1 MKKWTFAMLLIAL
14 ALFGSVIVFNIM
26 KQKGIAEYMANRPEP
41 EFPVTVVDIKTS
53 DWIPTIQAIGFI
65 EPNQGVNIAN
75 EVAGKIDSITF
86 DSGTKVT
93 KGQLLVSLD
102 SDVEKANLKSSQAKL
117 NAAKSK
123 FLRYEALYKKNAVSK
138 EALDESEAS
147 YSSLLADIESQ
158 KATIARRQI
167 TAPFDGDIG
176 LRNVFLGEY
185 LSAGTSIVR
194 LEDTSVMRLR
204 FTVPQT
210 QISKVYLGQEVEIF
224 VDAYPETVFNG
235 KISAIEPAVNYQSGL
250 IQIQADI
257 PNNKSQLRSG
267 MFARANVIL
276 PTIKDQITVPQTA
289 ITFTLY
295 GDNVYLVREDENGDL
310 RVTQSVVKVGE
321 RIDAIAHILE
331 GVKAGDKI
339 VTSGQ
344 VRLSNHAKVR
354 IIENDTLK
362 VPVETPML

>member
-1 MKKWTFAMLLIAL
+1 MKKWTFVMLLIAL
-14 ALFGSVIVFNIM
+14 ALFGSVISWNLY
-26 KQKGIAEYMANRPEP
+26 KQKMIAEFMANRPEA
-41 EFPVTVVDIKTS
+41 EFPVTVVDTKTS

-86 DSGTKVT
+86 DSGTKVK

-102 SDVEKANLKSSQAKL
+102 SDVERANLKSSQAKL

-158 KATIARRQI
+158 KATIARRNI
-167 TAPFDGDIG
+167 TAPFDGEIG

-185 LSAGTSIVR
+185 LSAGTAIVR

-224 VDAYPETVFNG
+224 VDAYPETAFNG

-257 PNNKSQLRSG
+257 PNNESQLRSG

-295 GDNVYLVREDENGDL
+295 GDNIYLVSEDENGDL

-331 GVKAGDKI
+331 GVKVGDKV

-344 VRLSNHAKVR
+344 VRLSNHAKIRV
-354 IIENDTLK
+354 IENDTLK
-362 VPVETPML
+362 VPAETPML

>member
-1 MKKWTFAMLLIAL
+1 MLLIAL
-14 ALFGSVIVFNIM
+14 ALFGSVISMNLY
-26 KQKGIAEYMANRPEP
+26 KQKMIAEFMANRPEP
-41 EFPVTVVDIKTS
+41 EFPVTVVDTKTA

-65 EPNQGVNIAN
+65 EPNQGVDIAN

-93 KGQLLVSLD
+93 KGQPLVSLD
-102 SDVEKANLKSSQAKL
+102 SEVEKANLKSSQARL

-167 TAPFDGDIG
+167 TAPFDGEVG
-176 LRNVFLGEY
+176 LRNVFLGEF

-210 QISKVYLGQEVEIF
+210 QISQVYLGQEVEIF
-224 VDAYPETVFNG
+224 VDAYPETAFSG
-235 KISAIEPAVNYQSGL
+235 KISAIEPAVNFQSGL

-257 PNNKSQLRSG
+257 PNNESQLRSG

-295 GDNVYLVREDENGDL
+295 GDNIYLVREDENGDL

-331 GVKAGDKI
+331 GVKAGDKV

-344 VRLSNHAKVR
+344 VRLSNNAKVR
-354 IIENDTLK
+354 IIENETLQ
-362 VPVETPML
+362 VPAETPML

>member
-1 MKKWTFAMLLIAL
+1 MKKWTFVMLLIAL
-14 ALFGSVIVFNIM
+14 ALFGSVISWNLY
-26 KQKGIAEYMANRPEP
+26 KQKMIAEFMANRPEA
-41 EFPVTVVDIKTS
+41 EFPVTVVDTKTS

-86 DSGTKVT
+86 DSGTKVK

-102 SDVEKANLKSSQAKL
+102 SDVERANLKSSQAKL

-158 KATIARRQI
+158 KATIARRNI
-167 TAPFDGDIG
+167 TAPFDGEIG

-185 LSAGTSIVR
+185 LSAGTAIVR

-210 QISKVYLGQEVEIF
+210 QISKIYLGQVVEIF
-224 VDAYPETVFNG
+224 VDAYPEIAFSG

-257 PNNKSQLRSG
+257 PNNDSQLRSG
-267 MFARANVIL
+267 MFARANIIL
-276 PTIKDQITVPQTA
+276 PTVTDQITLPQTA

-295 GDNVYLVREDENGDL
+295 GDNVYIVREDENGDL

-321 RIDAIAHILE
+321 RIDAIAHILD

-354 IIENDTLK
+354 VVENDTLN
-362 VPVETPML
+362 VPAETPML

>member
-14 ALFGSVIVFNIM
+14 TLFGSVIGINLY
-26 KQKGIAEYMANRPEP
+26 KQKKITEYMANIPEA
-41 EFPVTVVDIKTS
+41 EFPVTVVDTKTT
-53 DWIPTIQAIGFI
+53 DWVPTIQAIGFI
-65 EPNQGVNIAN
+65 EPNQGVDIAN
-75 EVAGKIDSITF
+75 EIAGKIDRIAF

-93 KGQLLVSLD
+93 KGQLLVNLD
-102 SDVEKANLKSSQAKL
+102 SQVEKANLKSSQAKL
-117 NAAKSK
+117 NAAESK
-123 FLRYEALYKKNAVSK
+123 YSRYKALYKKNAVSK

-147 YSSLLADIESQ
+147 YSSLVADIESQ
-158 KATIARRQI
+158 KAVIERRQI
-167 TAPFDGDIG
+167 TAPFDGEVG
-176 LRNVFLGEY
+176 LRNVFLGEF
-185 LSAGTSIVR
+185 LSTGTKIVR

-210 QISKVYLGQEVEIF
+210 EISKIYLGQGVEIF
-224 VDAYPETVFNG
+224 VDAYPETAFSG
-235 KISAIEPAVNYQSGL
+235 KISAIEPAVNFQSGL

-257 PNNKSQLRSG
+257 PNNDSQLRSG
-267 MFARANVIL
+267 MFARASIIL
-276 PTIKDQITVPQTA
+276 PTVTDQITLPQTA

-295 GDNVYLVREDENGDL
+295 GDNVYIVREDENGDL
-310 RVTQSVVKVGE
+310 RVTQSAVKVGE

-354 IIENDTLK
+354 VVESDTLN
-362 VPVETPML
+362 VPTETPML

>member
-1 MKKWTFAMLLIAL
+1 MKKWTLVMLLIAL
-14 ALFGSVIVFNIM
+14 ALFGSVISMNLY
-26 KQKGIAEYMANRPEP
+26 KQKMIAEFMANRPEP
-41 EFPVTVVDIKTS
+41 EFPVTVVDTKTA

-65 EPNQGVNIAN
+65 EPNQGVDIAN

-93 KGQLLVSLD
+93 KGQPLVSLD
-102 SDVEKANLKSSQAKL
+102 SEVEKANLKSSQARL

-167 TAPFDGDIG
+167 TAPFDGEVG
-176 LRNVFLGEY
+176 LRNVFLGEF

-210 QISKVYLGQEVEIF
+210 QISQVYLGQEVEIF
-224 VDAYPETVFNG
+224 VDAYPETAFSG
-235 KISAIEPAVNYQSGL
+235 KISAIEPAVNFQSGL

-257 PNNKSQLRSG
+257 PNNESQLRSG

-295 GDNVYLVREDENGDL
+295 GDNIYLVREDENGDL

-331 GVKAGDKI
+331 GIKAGDKV

-344 VRLSNHAKVR
+344 VRLSNNAKVR
-354 IIENDTLK
+354 IIENETLQ
-362 VPVETPML
+362 VPAETPML